1 LREWRTLPAPSHAA
15 KKGRHRLSV
24 VLGFAAASN
33 PNFIALTAQTELVRK
48 NELFVRYN
56 WILLGGVIM
65 LEREEELLNSKQVA
79 VILDMSPDT
88 VNEFARKNILP
99 AFKKGKQWRFR
110 RRDISV
116 FFKKQPKDI
125 RDA

>member
-1 LREWRTLPAPSHAA
+1 LLDTTIFSHSA
-15 KKGRHRLSV
+15 GLEIITGGG
-24 VLGFAAASN
+24 GF
-33 PNFIALTAQTELVRK
+33 
-48 NELFVRYN
+48 
-56 WILLGGVIM
+56 M

-79 VILDMSPDT
+79 VILDVSPDT

-116 FFKKQPKDI
+116 FFKKQNRDI

>member
-1 LREWRTLPAPSHAA
+1 MTLSFVLFVASMVDKTQSFHHEDRSKVTKKHYKALLSLTLP
-15 KKGRHRLSV
+15 G
-24 VLGFAAASN
+24 
-33 PNFIALTAQTELVRK
+33 ELVRK
-48 NELFVRYN
+48 KNTVQRQRARSRRN
-56 WILLGGVIM
+56 IM

-110 RRDISV
+110 KRDISL
-116 FFKKQPKDI
+116 FFKKQSRDI

>member
-1 LREWRTLPAPSHAA
+1 MLEKTDFCPKRIWKLP
-15 KKGRHRLSV
+15 
-24 VLGFAAASN
+24 
-33 PNFIALTAQTELVRK
+33 
-48 NELFVRYN
+48 
-56 WILLGGVIM
+56 GGNSM

-110 RRDISV
+110 KRDISI
-116 FFKKQPKDI
+116 FYKKQPKDI

>member
-1 LREWRTLPAPSHAA
+1 LLHTKIFS
-15 KKGRHRLSV
+15 
-24 VLGFAAASN
+24 AS
-33 PNFIALTAQTELVRK
+33 AQLEII
-48 NELFVRYN
+48 F
-56 WILLGGVIM
+56 GGGSM

-116 FFKKQPKDI
+116 FFKKQNRDI

>member
-1 LREWRTLPAPSHAA
+1 M
-15 KKGRHRLSV
+15 V
-24 VLGFAAASN
+24 D
-33 PNFIALTAQTELVRK
+33 
-48 NELFVRYN
+48 
-56 WILLGGVIM
+56 
-65 LEREEELLNSKQVA
+65 REEELLNSKQVA

-99 AFKKGKQWRFR
+99 AFKNGKHWRFR
-110 RRDISV
+110 KRDVAI

>member
-1 LREWRTLPAPSHAA
+1 VRILDVARHWALEELYCVA
-15 KKGRHRLSV
+15 KKSDPCGLHPP
-24 VLGFAAASN
+24 F
-33 PNFIALTAQTELVRK
+33 ALTQFFELAKKKFLPYGNSR
-48 NELFVRYN
+48 ESFE
-56 WILLGGVIM
+56 GVFM

-79 VILDMSPDT
+79 VILDLSPDT

-110 RRDISV
+110 KRDISI
-116 FFKKQPKDI
+116 FYRKQSRDI